1 MKKIFSFILTIV
13 LSVCILPN
21 VNAIDQTITFTESK
35 TFNNYSGVL
44 YQSAGT
50 TYKTAS
56 IGGKTVMAY
65 CLNHA
70 QNAPAKGSK
79 LKYRELTAVEKQ
91 NENAFIY
98 ILENGYGG
106 NWSLGGNYTNEQKY
120 YVTQLAIW
128 FTQERIS
135 PGSGVKPETLG
146 ILVNGTRNTTL
157 RDLAVKLA
165 NNAASAKQTDPSI
178 SIKAVN
184 NRNTMYLTADKK
196 YYRTDDYVVGGN
208 GFTSYT
214 INLTNIPAGAQIVE
228 VGTNKTSAS
237 GSSLKAGT
245 KFYVRVPVNKV
256 GTGLKPTIKVS
267 ATSTLKRFAAY
278 LLNSTVQDIGIY
290 YKESKSVSA
299 NTTASVTPVGSLK
312 ISKKQKNVAGEL
324 SDLKDVTIVVKN
336 SAGKE
341 VAKWSTSDAN
351 PKLIPNLPIGTY
363 TVIETIAPSGYT
375 KASPV
380 SVSVRP
386 EEITTVELINVKGR
400 QPVYISK
407 QDATTGTELPGAHM
421 VLKNALGTVIEEW
434 NSSETPHLVEKPLT
448 PGKYTLSET
457 IAPEGYQLSTET
469 VTFMVNNDGGVDE
482 PVVMKNKPKTSVKIS
497 KQDVTTKKELP
508 GAHLVVKDSTG
519 KIVDEWTSTTTPHYL
534 PEDLTPG
541 KYTLI
546 ETISPEGYG
555 ISDEVIDFEITAD
568 GVEKTIV
575 MTNSPI
581 PVTADMN
588 TTLIILGLIGTVLV
602 AGFSIFKLNK
612 QQA

>member
-13 LSVCILPN
+13 LSLCALTN
-21 VNAIDQTITFTESK
+21 VNAITQTITFTESK
-35 TFNNYSGVL
+35 RFDNYRSVL
-44 YQSAGT
+44 YQGAGT

-56 IGGKTVMAY
+56 IDGQTVMAY

-70 QNAPAKGSK
+70 KNAPAPGSK
-79 LKYRELTAVEKQ
+79 LKYRELSGVEKQ
-91 NENAFIY
+91 NEDAFIY
-98 ILENGYGG
+98 ILEHGYGG
-106 NWSLGGNYTNEQKY
+106 NWSLGEGYTTEQKY
-120 YVTQLAIW
+120 YITQLAIW

-135 PGSGVKPETLG
+135 PGSGVKSGNLG
-146 ILVNGTRNTTL
+146 KLSGGGYNTAL
-157 RDLAVKLA
+157 REQAVKLA
-165 NNAASAKQTDPSI
+165 NAAKTYKQTDPTI
-178 SIKAVN
+178 SIKEAN
-184 NRNTMYLTADKK
+184 NRTTMYLTSDKK
-196 YYRTDDYVVGGN
+196 YYRTDDYNVGGS
-208 GFTSYT
+208 GFSSYT
-214 INLTNIPAGAQIVE
+214 ITLTNVPAGTQIVE
-228 VGTNKTSAS
+228 VGTNKTLSS
-237 GSSLKAGT
+237 GSSLKAGS
-245 KFYVRVPVNKV
+245 KFYVRVPVSKV
-256 GTGLKPTIKVS
+256 GTSLKPTIKVS
-267 ATSTLKRFAAY
+267 ASATLKRLAAY
-278 LLNSTVQDIGIY
+278 LLDSSVQDIGIY
-290 YKESKSVSA
+290 YKEPKSVSA
-299 NTTASVTPVGSLK
+299 NATASVTPVGSLK
-312 ISKKQKNVAGEL
+312 ISKKQKNVAGEI

-336 SAGKE
+336 SAGKD
-341 VAKWSTSDAN
+341 VATWSTTTDN
-351 PKLIPNLPIGTY
+351 PKTIENLPIGTY
-363 TVIETIAPSGYT
+363 TVTEKQAPSGYV

-386 EEITTVELINVKGR
+386 NEITTVELINVKDR

-421 VLKNALGTVIEEW
+421 VLKNALGTVVEEW
-434 NSSETPHLVEKPLT
+434 TSTTTPHLVEKKLT

-519 KIVDEWTSTTTPHYL
+519 KIVDEWVSTTTPHYL
-534 PEDLTPG
+534 PEDLAPG

-555 ISDEVIDFEITAD
+555 ISEEVIEFEITAD

-588 TTLIILGLIGTVLV
+588 TTLIIVGLVATVLL

>member
-1 MKKIFSFILTIV
+1 MKKIFSFILAIV
-13 LSVCILPN
+13 LSLCVLTD
-21 VNAIDQTITFTESK
+21 VNAITKTITFTKSK
-35 TFNNYSGVL
+35 TFDNYASVL
-44 YQSAGT
+44 YQHAGT

-56 IGGKTVMAY
+56 IDGQTVMAY
-65 CLNHA
+65 CFNHA
-70 QNAPAKGSK
+70 LNAPAPGSK
-79 LKYRELTAVEKQ
+79 LTYRELSGVEKQ
-91 NENAFIY
+91 NEDAFIY

-120 YVTQLAIW
+120 YITQLAIW

-135 PGSGVKPETLG
+135 PGSGVNPNSLG
-146 ILVNGTRNTTL
+146 LLVNGNKNTNL
-157 RDLAVKLA
+157 RDQAIKLA
-165 NNAASAKQTDPSI
+165 NAAKANKQTNPSI
-178 SIKAVN
+178 SIKAAN
-184 NRNTMYLTADKK
+184 NRTTMYLTADKK
-196 YYRTDDYVVGGN
+196 YYRTDDYVVSGS
-208 GFTSYT
+208 GFSNYT
-214 INLTNIPAGAQIVE
+214 ITLTNIPAGAQIVE
-228 VGTNKTSAS
+228 VGTNKTSGS
-237 GSSLKAGT
+237 GSSLKAGS
-245 KFYVRVPVNKV
+245 KFYVRVPVSKV
-256 GTGLKPTIKVS
+256 GTSLNPTIKVS
-267 ATSTLKRFAAY
+267 ATSTLKRLAVY
-278 LLNSTVQDIGIY
+278 LLNSSVQDIGIY
-290 YKESKSVSA
+290 YKEPKSVSA
-299 NTTASVTPVGSLK
+299 NTTASVTPVGSLL
-312 ISKKQKNVAGEL
+312 ISKKQKNVAGEI

-336 SAGKE
+336 SAGKV
-341 VAKWSTSDAN
+341 VATWSTTDAN
-351 PKLIPNLPIGTY
+351 PKTVSNLPIGTY
-363 TVIETIAPSGYT
+363 TVVETHAPSGYV

-386 EEITTVELINVKGR
+386 NEVTTVELVNVKDR

-407 QDATTGTELPGAHM
+407 KDATTGTELPGAHM

-434 NSSETPHLVEKPLT
+434 DSTDTPHLVEKKLT
-448 PGKYTLSET
+448 PGKYTLTET

-508 GAHLVVKDSTG
+508 GAHMVVKDSTG
-519 KIVDEWTSTTTPHYL
+519 KVVDEWISTTTPHYL
-534 PEDLTPG
+534 PEDLAPG

-555 ISDEVIDFEITAD
+555 ISEEVIDFEITAD

-575 MTNSPI
+575 MNNSPI

-588 TTLIILGLIGTVLV
+588 TVLIIAGLIGTVLL

>member
-1 MKKIFSFILTIV
+1 MKKIFSFVLTIV
-13 LSVCILPN
+13 LSLCVLTN
-21 VNAIDQTITFTESK
+21 VNAITQTITFTKSK
-35 TFNNYSGVL
+35 TFDNYGKVL
-44 YQSAGT
+44 YVGAGT

-56 IGGKTVMAY
+56 IDGQTVMAY
-65 CLNHA
+65 CLNHERK
-70 QNAPAKGSK
+70 APAPGSK
-79 LKYRELTAVEKQ
+79 LKYRELSAVEKQ
-91 NENAFIY
+91 NEDAFIY

-120 YVTQLAIW
+120 YITQLAIW

-135 PGSGVKPETLG
+135 PGSGVKPGNLG
-146 ILVNGTRNTTL
+146 NLSGGGYNTAL
-157 RDLAVKLA
+157 RDQAVKLA
-165 NNAASAKQTDPSI
+165 NAAKNYKQTDPSI
-178 SIKAVN
+178 SIKAAN
-184 NRNTMYLTADKK
+184 NRTTMYLTADNK
-196 YYRTDDYVVGGN
+196 YYRTDDYVVSGS
-208 GFTSYT
+208 GFSSYT
-214 INLTNIPAGAQIVE
+214 ITLSNIPAGAQIVE
-228 VGTNKTSAS
+228 VGTNKTSGS
-237 GSSLKAGT
+237 GSSLKTGS
-245 KFYVRVPVNKV
+245 KFYVRVPVSKV
-256 GTGLKPTIKVS
+256 GTSLKPTIKVS
-267 ATSTLKRFAAY
+267 ATATLKRLAAY

-290 YKESKSVSA
+290 YKEPKSVSA

-324 SDLKDVTIVVKN
+324 SDLKEVTIVVKN
-336 SAGKE
+336 AAGKV
-341 VAKWSTSDAN
+341 VATWSTTDAN
-351 PKLIPNLPIGTY
+351 PKTISNLPIGTY
-363 TVIETIAPSGYT
+363 TVTETQAPSGYA

-380 SVSVRP
+380 SISVRP
-386 EEITTVELINVKGR
+386 NEISTVELINVKDR

-421 VLKNALGTVIEEW
+421 VLKNSLGTIIEEW
-434 NSSETPHLVEKPLT
+434 DSTETPHLVEKKLT
-448 PGKYTLSET
+448 PGKYTLTET

-519 KIVDEWTSTTTPHYL
+519 KIVDEWVSTTTPHYL

-555 ISDEVIDFEITAD
+555 ISEEVIDFEITAD

-588 TTLIILGLIGTVLV
+588 TTLIIVGLIATVLL